1 MGIGMAAVLAVAC
14 LAQDE
19 RGGKYTYA
27 LDEEAKTLDGIAE
40 VRIGAWTGRDFSF
53 QAVRTDG
60 LQSTSKQQTLFSA
73 SAMIGMEFYDHLRV
87 MASVEGD
94 VASKIT
100 AEVGGLYLG
109 WHQRPKERYG
119 KGVPDEA
126 TVYGGVLF
134 GSINV
139 HEPDFGEFD
148 RGIGF
153 GGGISFGWMLSPKW
167 TFDIIGEYRYLK
179 FDYKRD
185 IISGDKSIGGH
196 GAWIGFGLDL
206 RF

>member
-1 MGIGMAAVLAVAC
+1 
-14 LAQDE
+14 
-19 RGGKYTYA
+19 
-27 LDEEAKTLDGIAE
+27 
-40 VRIGAWTGRDFSF
+40 
-53 QAVRTDG
+53 
-60 LQSTSKQQTLFSA
+60 
-73 SAMIGMEFYDHLRV
+73 MEFYDHLRV

-185 IISGDKSIGGH
+185 VISGDKSIGGN
-196 GAWIGFGLDL
+196 GAWLGVGLDL